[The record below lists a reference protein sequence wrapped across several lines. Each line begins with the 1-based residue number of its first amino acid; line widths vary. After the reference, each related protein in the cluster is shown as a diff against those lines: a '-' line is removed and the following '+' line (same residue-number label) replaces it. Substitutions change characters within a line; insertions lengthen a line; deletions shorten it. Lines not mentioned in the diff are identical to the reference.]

1 MSTKDE
7 RLKQLADERE
17 WIHHMALVSEMEL
30 QDLADASDDLERRI
44 IAEGENAPVDRRAD
58 VR

>member
-7 RLKQLADERE
+7 RLKQLADERA

-44 IAEGENAPVDRRAD
+44 IEEGENAPVDRRT
-58 VR
+58 